1 MSDGQEKKQTSGEE
15 IANSITHG
23 VGAALAVAALVVLVT
38 FAGIFGD
45 AWRVV
50 SFSIYGATLILLYL
64 SSTLYHGL
72 QAPKAKKVFHIF
84 DRTAIY
90 LLIAGSYTPFFLVS
104 LRGSWG
110 WAFFGVIWGL
120 AVIGIVLT
128 VFFVDR
134 YNSLSVATYIG
145 MGWLAVLAIKPLM
158 AAISISGLAWLVI
171 GGLFYTS
178 GVIFYAWK
186 RLPFNHM
193 VWHIFVLGGSI
204 SHFFCILFYVLPMNP
219 PQG

>member
-1 MSDGQEKKQTSGEE
+1 MVKAHAIRQTLGEE

-23 VGAALAVAALVVLVT
+23 VGAALAVAALVILVT

-50 SFSIYGATLILLYL
+50 SFSIYGATLIILYL

-72 QAPKAKKVFHIF
+72 QAPKAKRIFHIF

-90 LLIAGSYTPFFLVS
+90 LLIAGTYTPFTLVT
-104 LRGSWG
+104 LRGAWG
-110 WAFFGVIWGL
+110 WTFFGIIWGL
-120 AVIGIVLT
+120 AVIGVILT

-134 YNSLSVATYIG
+134 YNFLSVATYLG
-145 MGWLAVLAIKPLM
+145 MGWLVVILIKPLI
-158 AAISISGLAWLVI
+158 AAVPAGGMAWLVI
-171 GGLFYTS
+171 GGLSYTL
-178 GVIFYAWK
+178 GVLFYAWK

-193 VWHIFVLGGSI
+193 IWHLFVLGGSI
-204 SHFFCILFYVLPMNP
+204 SHFFCILFYVLPMETSA
-219 PQG
+219 

>member
-1 MSDGQEKKQTSGEE
+1 MSDGQAKKQTPGEE
-15 IANSITHG
+15 IANSVTHG
-23 VGAALAVAALVVLVT
+23 VGAALAVAALTVLVT

-45 AWRVV
+45 VWRVV
-50 SFSIYGATLILLYL
+50 SFSIYGATLVLLYL

-110 WAFFGVIWGL
+110 WTFFGIIWGL

-134 YNSLSVATYIG
+134 YNFLSVATYIG

-158 AAISISGLAWLVI
+158 AAISINGLAWLVI

-193 VWHIFVLGGSI
+193 VWHLFVLGGSI

>member
-1 MSDGQEKKQTSGEE
+1 MSDGQKKKQTPGEE
-15 IANSITHG
+15 IANTITHG

-219 PQG
+219 PQV